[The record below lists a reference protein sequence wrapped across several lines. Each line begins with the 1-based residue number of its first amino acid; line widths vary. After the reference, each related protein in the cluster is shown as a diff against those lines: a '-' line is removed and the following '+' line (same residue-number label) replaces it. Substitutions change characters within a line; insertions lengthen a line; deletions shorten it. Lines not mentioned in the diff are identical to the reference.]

1 MGITTNTTRSLERS
15 STVLAPKCEETQ
27 KNMDKLLA
35 QAGCTGRTKKVLI
48 PIPTIPGQKDDV
60 IFTAINGAKFY
71 FQRGKAVQVPEPVM
85 QQMVNCGLFPKE
97 YMDMYK
103 PTSSKE

>member
-1 MGITTNTTRSLERS
+1 MAITTNTKKTVDRA

-27 KNMDKLLA
+27 KNMDTLLKK
-35 QAGCTGRTKKVLI
+35 AGCKAPFKKVMI

-60 IFTAINGAKFY
+60 IFTAINGANFY
-71 FQRGKAVQVPEPVM
+71 FQRGKAVDVPEVVM
-85 QQMVNCGLFPKE
+85 QQMVNCNLFPKE

-103 PTSSKE
+103 TTTKE

>member
-1 MGITTNTTRSLERS
+1 MAITTNTKRTLDKT

-27 KNMDKLLA
+27 KNMDALLKK
-35 QAGCTGRTKKVLI
+35 AGCKAAVKKVLI
-48 PIPTIPGQKDDV
+48 PIPTVPGLKDDV

-103 PTSSKE
+103 QTKE

>member
-1 MGITTNTTRSLERS
+1 MAITTNTRKTVDRA
-15 STVLAPKCEETQ
+15 STVLAPKCEATQ
-27 KNMDKLLA
+27 NNMDALLKK
-35 QAGCTGRTKKVLI
+35 AGCKGAVKKVLI

-71 FQRGKAVQVPEPVM
+71 FQRGKAVYIPEPVM
-85 QQMVNCGLFPKE
+85 QQMVNCRMFPKE

-103 PTSSKE
+103 TAKE

>member
-1 MGITTNTTRSLERS
+1 MAITTNTKKTIERT
-15 STVLAPKCEETQ
+15 STVLAPKCEATQ
-27 KNMDKLLA
+27 KNMDKLLRD
-35 QAGCTGRTKKVLI
+35 AGCKGSVKKVMI
-48 PIPTIPGQKDDV
+48 PIPTVPGQKDDV

-103 PTSSKE
+103 PAKE

>member
-1 MGITTNTTRSLERS
+1 MAITTNTKKTIERT
-15 STVLAPKCEETQ
+15 STVLAPKCEATQ
-27 KNMDKLLA
+27 KNMDKLLRD
-35 QAGCTGRTKKVLI
+35 AGCKGAVKKVMI

-103 PTSSKE
+103 TAKE

>member
-1 MGITTNTTRSLERS
+1 MAITTNTKRTLERT

-27 KNMDKLLA
+27 KNMDKLLKN
-35 QAGCTGRTKKVLI
+35 AGCKGVVKKVLI
-48 PIPTIPGQKDDV
+48 PIPTIPGEKDDV

-85 QQMVNCGLFPKE
+85 QQMVNCGMFPKE

-103 PTSSKE
+103 TAKE